1 MPAIVM
7 PGGPRSYPPVHSGCG
22 QSRPF
27 PALVSGALAAVRR
40 ASEHRHVRVS
50 VWVLPELIEAA
61 VRTGDMRLTDDA
73 LNRLAGWAQAWGTE
87 FGLGIEARARALL
100 SEGEA
105 AEGYCREAIGRL
117 RRMRRRPELAR
128 AHLLYGEWLRRAR
141 RRTEAREQ
149 LRTACEMLEA
159 MGMEGFARAGPP
171 RAAGDRR
178 DRPQAHRPPP
188 ARFPARA
195 ANR

>member
-1 MPAIVM
+1 
-7 PGGPRSYPPVHSGCG
+7 
-22 QSRPF
+22 
-27 PALVSGALAAVRR
+27 
-40 ASEHRHVRVS
+40 

-61 VRTGDMRLTDDA
+61 VRTGDMRLADDA

-87 FGLGIEARARALL
+87 FGLGIQARARALL

-105 AEGYCREAIGRL
+105 AEGYYCEAIGRL

-128 AHLLYGEWLRRAR
+128 AHLLYGEWLRRER

-159 MGMEGFARAGPP
+159 MGMGGSPGGPAASRRRPGRSAPACAPFVPDANARAQE
-171 RAAGDRR
+171 RTRITDLREFA
-178 DRPQAHRPPP
+178 
-188 ARFPARA
+188 
-195 ANR
+195 